1 MSVLAG
7 FDPCKPIFIKE
18 ETTMA
23 INKAATIA
31 FSPCGSTE
39 KVTQLLTAKLSV
51 PVETY
56 NLTLPDARKSHLSFD
71 SETLVF
77 ISFPVYGGLPG
88 IARDVFACLQGNDT
102 PCVYV
107 AVRGDTEPGGFYHSM
122 NDLAQP
128 LGFRPVAA
136 VAAVAEHTL
145 MPTVSHA
152 RPNKEDAQLLGQ
164 FGLQAYAQAEAG
176 KTLTKIPGER
186 SEIPDIIVYPFTDAD
201 VCIRCGQCVDNCPAG
216 AIPEDDPLT
225 QDNNLC
231 ICCSECAH
239 VCPVDARTMGDEKAR
254 EMLHKAA
261 TETFKDIHLET
272 RIFL

>member
-1 MSVLAG
+1 
-7 FDPCKPIFIKE
+7 
-18 ETTMA
+18 MA
-23 INKAATIA
+23 IKKAATVV

-39 KVTQLLTAKLSV
+39 KVTQLLTSKLAV
-51 PVETY
+51 PVENH
-56 NLTLPDARKSHLSFD
+56 NLTLPDARKKPLSFD

-77 ISFPVYGGLPG
+77 ISFPVYGGLPK
-88 IARDVFACLQGNDT
+88 IASDVFACLQGKDT

-107 AVRGDTEPGGFYHSM
+107 AVRGDTEPGGFYFAM

-128 LGFRPVAA
+128 LGFKPVAT

-152 RPNKEDAQLLGQ
+152 RPDKEDAQLLGQ
-164 FGLQAYAQAEAG
+164 FGIEACKQADNE
-176 KTLTKIPGER
+176 KFLTKMPGEPG
-186 SEIPDIIVYPFTDAD
+186 EIPDIRIYPVTDPD
-201 VCIRCGQCVDNCPAG
+201 TCIRCGQCVENCPAG
-216 AIPEDDPLT
+216 AIPEDNPVT
-225 QDNNLC
+225 QDDNVC

-239 VCPVDARTMGDEKAR
+239 VCPVEARTMGDAKAR

-261 TETFKDIHLET
+261 TETFKDLHLET